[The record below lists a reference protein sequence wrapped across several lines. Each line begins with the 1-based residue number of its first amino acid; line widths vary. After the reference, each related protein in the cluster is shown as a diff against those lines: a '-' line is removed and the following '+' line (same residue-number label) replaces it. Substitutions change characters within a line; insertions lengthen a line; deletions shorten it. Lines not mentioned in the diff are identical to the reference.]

1 MDTTHL
7 FIEPVDALFLRGNR
21 LFGDPGSFG
30 EALVPPWPSVAAG
43 AIRSALLAHRGYDPA
58 RFARG
63 EIAGDAELGT
73 PARPGT
79 LAITCFQL
87 ARRSADGA
95 VEPLYGLPA
104 DLSITG
110 CDTGGDGDEHAGV
123 SDERYD
129 VRQVRPH
136 EPPAG
141 VRTSA
146 ATRHLAVLAEP
157 RRSKPL
163 AGHWLTSSGWRHY
176 LDGAAVAPEH
186 VVKADDLW
194 RLDTRIGI
202 ALDPVKRR
210 ASTGAL
216 FTSQGVVFRKR
227 EHGGNSAGG
236 DGAGHDVGFLAG
248 VAGTSLPDA
257 MTLRLGG
264 DGRAAVAAQ
273 EKAVRTPDVDY
284 ERIAEAGR
292 CRLILTT
299 PGLFEGGWRPTGV
312 TGAGRELRFD
322 LHGVQA
328 RVVCAAAPR
337 SEVVSGF
344 DLAERRPK
352 PAQRTAPAGAV
363 YWLDDLD
370 ATADA
375 LRKLA
380 VRGLWSDPVEN
391 VVRRAEGFNRFT
403 FGTY

>member
-30 EALVPPWPSVAAG
+30 EALIPPWPSVAAG

-63 EIAGDAELGT
+63 EIAGDAELGA

-95 VEPLYGLPA
+95 VEPLYGFPA

-110 CDTGGDGDEHAGV
+110 DAVGSGAGRTGGDDGHCE
-123 SDERYD
+123 
-129 VRQVRPH
+129 VRRLRPH
-136 EPPAG
+136 KPPVG

-176 LDGAAVAPEH
+176 LDGGAIAPEH
-186 VVKADDLW
+186 VVKTDDLW

-216 FTSQGVVFRKR
+216 FTSQGIVFRKR

-236 DGAGHDVGFLAG
+236 AGAGHDVGFLAG
-248 VAGTSLPDA
+248 VAGAALPDA

-264 DGRAAVAAQ
+264 DGRAAVAEQ
-273 EKAVRTPDVDY
+273 EKAVRAPDVDY
-284 ERIAEAGR
+284 ARIAEAGR

-328 RVVCAAAPR
+328 RVVCAAVPR

-352 PAQRTAPAGAV
+352 PAQRAAPAGAV

-370 ATADA
+370 ATAAA

-380 VRGLWSDPVEN
+380 VRGLWSDPAEN
-391 VVRRAEGFNRFT
+391 VVRWAEGFNRFT

>member
-110 CDTGGDGDEHAGV
+110 CDTGGGGDEHAGV

>member
-79 LAITCFQL
+79 LAVTCFQL

-110 CDTGGDGDEHAGV
+110 CDTGGGGDEHAGV

-136 EPPAG
+136 ETPAG

-186 VVKADDLW
+186 FVKADDLW

-248 VAGTSLPDA
+248 VAGASLPDA

-273 EKAVRTPDVDY
+273 EKAVRAPDVDY
-284 ERIAEAGR
+284 ECIAEAGR

-352 PAQRTAPAGAV
+352 PAQRAAPAGAV